1 MDIVDKMIER
11 AERDREYA
19 RLNYPEQFGKI
30 TRRIDHFISR
40 LKAERLNE
48 GKSLPLEVGTISS

>member
-1 MDIVDKMIER
+1 MDIIDAMIER

-19 RLNYPEQFGKI
+19 RLNYPEQFDEI
-30 TRRIDHFISR
+30 NRRIDHFISR